1 MIEKINEILH
11 YTVKVDSQKKVD
23 EKTVILRDLEINSM
37 ELVSLICA
45 VEDEFDIEI
54 PDKALKRIITIGD
67 LMAFI
72 KSQEQFI

>member
-23 EKTVILRDLEINSM
+23 EKTVILRDLEMNSM

-67 LMAFI
+67 LMEFI
-72 KSQEQFI
+72 KSQE

>member
-72 KSQEQFI
+72 KSQE

>member
-1 MIEKINEILH
+1 MIEKINEILRR
-11 YTVKVDSQKKVD
+11 TVKVNSQKKID
-23 EKTVILRDLEINSM
+23 EKTIILRDLEMNSM

-67 LMAFI
+67 LISFI
-72 KSQEQFI
+72 KSQE

>member
-11 YTVKVDSQKKVD
+11 YTVKVDSQQKVD

-72 KSQEQFI
+72 KSQE

>member
-1 MIEKINEILH
+1 MIEKINEILRR
-11 YTVKVDSQKKVD
+11 TVKVDSQKKVD
-23 EKTVILRDLEINSM
+23 EKTIILRDLEMNSM

-67 LMAFI
+67 LMSFI
-72 KSQEQFI
+72 KSQE

>member
-11 YTVKVDSQKKVD
+11 RTVKVDSQKKVD
-23 EKTVILRDLEINSM
+23 EKTIILRDLEINSM

-54 PDKALKRIITIGD
+54 PDKALKHIITIGD
-67 LMAFI
+67 LMTFI
-72 KSQEQFI
+72 KSQE